1 MAEATGRAARITAA
15 AVAVPLA
22 ALLAAAVL
30 RLPAEPAALAG
41 EVERELERSGV
52 SHPVTAVLLNF
63 RAYDTWLEL
72 GVLLVAAAALL
83 AVRRAHD
90 FRDVPVPR
98 AADPLLS
105 ALAGL
110 TVPLMVLAA
119 GYLLWLGSHAPGG
132 AFQSGAV
139 LGAAGVLLLL
149 AGRASVTWPGPLPL
163 RLGLAAGFL
172 AFLAVGGAA
181 SLGAGRFLEYP
192 PALASPLI
200 LGVETAAALSIGLT
214 LAALFAGAR
223 AGRAGEGAVE
233 GEGPG

>member
-1 MAEATGRAARITAA
+1 MAEATGRAARIAA
-15 AVAVPLA
+15 AAMAVPLA

-41 EVERELERSGV
+41 VVEREMERSGV

-72 GVLLVAAAALL
+72 GVLLVAAVALL
-83 AVRRAHD
+83 AVRRAAD
-90 FRDVPVPR
+90 LRDVPVPHD
-98 AADPLLS
+98 ADPVLS
-105 ALAGL
+105 SLAAL
-110 TVPLMVLAA
+110 TVPLMVLTA

-172 AFLAVGGAA
+172 AFLALGGAA
-181 SLGAGRFLEYP
+181 SLAGGRFLQYP
-192 PALASPLI
+192 PTLAGTLI
-200 LGVETAAALSIGLT
+200 LCVETAAALSIGLT
-214 LAALFAGAR
+214 LAVLFAGAR
-223 AGRAGEGAVE
+223 AGRTGSGAAE
-233 GEGPG
+233 GEAPG

>member
-1 MAEATGRAARITAA
+1 MAEATGRAARIAAA

-22 ALLAAAVL
+22 VLLAAAVL

-41 EVERELERSGV
+41 VVERELERSGV

-90 FRDVPVPR
+90 LRDVPVPR
-98 AADPLLS
+98 AADPVLT

-110 TVPLMVLAA
+110 MVPLMVLAA

-149 AGRASVTWPGPLPL
+149 AGRASVTWPGPQAL

-172 AFLAVGGAA
+172 AFLVAGGAA
-181 SLGAGRFLEYP
+181 ALGGRHFLEYP
-192 PALASPLI
+192 PALADTLI
-200 LGVETAAALSIGLT
+200 LGVESAAALSIGLT

-223 AGRAGEGAVE
+223 AGRTGDGEGN
-233 GEGPG
+233 G